1 MYLTD
6 RITIDAPRRTN
17 DGYMAATV
25 KVARTGIQQYLPSEV
40 DPKNEH
46 GMRDRGVVR
55 IYRPED
61 EVFNADSMATAAH
74 RPVTVDHP
82 SEAVTA
88 DNWRKYS
95 VGMVGGEV
103 ARDGDFLVVPM
114 AIMDADAIRAIE
126 SGKREISQ
134 GYNCDFDW
142 TAGVTKDGLEYDA
155 IQRNIRHNHTA
166 IVGLARGGHELRI
179 GDDMPDIKLTQIV
192 RDGVPV
198 DVNDAAKIIIDA
210 LDAKL
215 AAANTQIGTLTATVS
230 TKDGEL
236 AALRQQ
242 VADAAMTPAKLD
254 AAVSARAKV
263 IDAAKRIFPAI
274 VTDGKTDAVIRK
286 EAVVHRMADAAT
298 MDENAIF
305 GAFTALAASA
315 PVTDNKTADAVRGVV
330 PQGDAIKAAE
340 AAHAARRK
348 SMSDAWRDKAN

>member
-1 MYLTD
+1 MYLID
-6 RITIDAPRRTN
+6 RITFDAPRRTN

-25 KVARTGIQQYLPSEV
+25 RVARTGIQQYLPSEV

-55 IYRPED
+55 VYRPED
-61 EVFNADSMATAAH
+61 EVFSGDSMASAAH

-95 VGMVGGEV
+95 VGMIGGEV
-103 ARDGDFLVVPM
+103 ARDGEFLVVPM
-114 AIMDADAIRAIE
+114 AVMDAEAIKSIE

-198 DVNDAAKIIIDA
+198 DVNDAAKIVIDG

-215 AAANTQIGTLTATVS
+215 AAANVQIGTLTATVS
-230 TKDGEL
+230 TRDGEI
-236 AALRQQ
+236 AALRTQL
-242 VADAAMTPAKLD
+242 ADAAITPAKLD
-254 AAVSARAKV
+254 AAVAARAKV

-274 VTDGKTDAVIRK
+274 VTDGKADAAIRK
-286 EAVVHRMADAAT
+286 EAVTHKMADAAT
-298 MDENAIF
+298 MDDNAIF
-305 GAFTALAASA
+305 GAFSALAASA
-315 PVTDNKTADAVRGVV
+315 TVTDNKTADAVRTIV
-330 PQGDAIKAAE
+330 PTADAMTAAKAAQDKRRE
-340 AAHAARRK
+340 ALSK
-348 SMSDAWRDKAN
+348 AWQN